1 MIAAFWTGPHSFELR
16 DIEPPAVGDDD
27 VLVRVRSCGI
37 CGSDLHYFTGG
48 FPAPPVCPGHEISG
62 EVVEVGR
69 HCRSI
74 RPGTNVAVEPLLVC
88 GGCAACRTGN
98 YQLCEQVQVVG
109 TVADGGF
116 AELVRMPERAVFPLP
131 GSLDYEVGALT
142 EPFAVAIHAVRL
154 AGVSIGHRVLVLGA
168 GSIGLLSVA
177 AARHAGATDV
187 WITARHP
194 QQVRAAEHLG
204 ATRVFT
210 GDGADAEVGDAARER
225 AVDVVIETVGGSAN
239 TLDEAVHLVR
249 RGGTV
254 AVLGIFMT
262 MPSVNA
268 LALVIKEVRLVG
280 SMTYGRPGPR
290 ADFDIALDL
299 LAGDP
304 ERFRALITHRYP
316 LAEITDA
323 FEAASDKKSGAVKV
337 AVQQT

>member
-1 MIAAFWTGPHSFELR
+1 MIAAFCTGPHSFELR
-16 DIEPPAVGDDD
+16 DVEPPPLGDED
-27 VLVRVRSCGI
+27 VLVHVRSCGI

-62 EVVEVGR
+62 EVVDVGR
-69 HCRSI
+69 RCGSI
-74 RPGTNVAVEPLLVC
+74 TAGTRVAIEPLLVC
-88 GGCAACRTGN
+88 GRCAACRTGN
-98 YQLCEQVQVVG
+98 YQLCDQVQVVG

-131 GSLDYEVGALT
+131 ASLDCEVGALT
-142 EPFAVAIHAVRL
+142 EPLAVAVHAVRL
-154 AGVSIGHRVLVLGA
+154 AGVSIGHRVLVLGG

-194 QQVRAAEHLG
+194 QQVRAAERMG

-210 GDGADAEVGDAARER
+210 GAAADAEVGDAAREQ
-225 AVDVVIETVGGSAN
+225 AVDVVLETVGGSAN
-239 TLDEAVHLVR
+239 TLDESVHLVR

-254 AVLGIFMT
+254 AVLGVFMT

-268 LALVIKEVRLVG
+268 LVLVVKEVRLVG

-290 ADFDIALDL
+290 ADFDVALDL
-299 LAGDP
+299 LAADP
-304 ERFRALITHRYP
+304 ERFRTLITHRYA
-316 LAEITDA
+316 LADIAEA
-323 FEAASDKKSGAVKV
+323 FETASDKKSGSVKV
-337 AVQQT
+337 AIQQT